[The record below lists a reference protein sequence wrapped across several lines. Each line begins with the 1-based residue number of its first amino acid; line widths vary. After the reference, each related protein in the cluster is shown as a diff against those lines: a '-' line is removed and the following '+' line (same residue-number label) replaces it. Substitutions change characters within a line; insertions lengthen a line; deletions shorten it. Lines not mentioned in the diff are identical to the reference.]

1 MFTRKVVK
9 PKNDRRFRNLKQALM
24 HIKGFEGFP
33 LFFRRYAMI
42 VCAKN
47 VLKNKKFPDRISRDK
62 DVGYFTLEYDIGLE
76 THIYVFF
83 MDAKKNTEYTIFLL
97 RGNREPEQ
105 ISMSELLRYR
115 LNGEPGVHPGLNLRT
130 ISSLLG
136 FMKQHGA
143 TLLERLC
150 DDALFIGSNPVNNP
164 VNGLIKVTVAKF
176 PDGSQ
181 VDMKIIDDDNNTVS
195 VI

>member
-47 VLKNKKFPDRISRDK
+47 VLKNNKFPDRISRNK
-62 DVGYFTLEYDIGLE
+62 DAGYFTLEYDIGLE

-83 MDAKKNTEYTIFLL
+83 VATEKKPKYTIFLIK
-97 RGNREPEQ
+97 GNSAPELV
-105 ISMSELLRYR
+105 SMSELLRYR

-143 TLLERLC
+143 TLFEKLC
-150 DDALFIGSNPVNNP
+150 DEAQFAGSSPVNNP

-176 PDGSQ
+176 PDGSH
-181 VDMKIIDDDNNTVS
+181 VDMKIINDDNNTVS